1 MLFED
6 FQNLDGNLAE
16 LLLEISE
23 WITEHKPVQP
33 VLVCIEQDS
42 RIYLHFRLYMNDYS

>member
-6 FQNLDGNLAE
+6 FQNFDGDLAE

-23 WITEHKPVQP
+23 WVRKHKPTQP
-33 VLVCIEQDS
+33 VLVPILQD
-42 RIYLHFRLYMNDYS
+42 RTYLQFRLYMNDYS

>member
-6 FQNLDGNLAE
+6 FQNFDGNLAD

-23 WITEHKPVQP
+23 WITKHKPVQP
-33 VLVCIEQDS
+33 VLVCIQQDNS
-42 RIYLHFRLYMNDYS
+42 DYLHFRLYMNDYS